1 MQVPDPM
8 MVEEDPFTFR
18 ETEDNRPQKTVFET
32 RQDKNLT
39 HRTIRNSMTE
49 QTYDKRKQS
58 SGKLH
63 NQPIVE
69 NNFVNTYETER

>member
-1 MQVPDPM
+1 M

-39 HRTIRNSMTE
+39 QRTVRNSLTE
-49 QTYDKRKQS
+49 
-58 SGKLH
+58 
-63 NQPIVE
+63 
-69 NNFVNTYETER
+69 